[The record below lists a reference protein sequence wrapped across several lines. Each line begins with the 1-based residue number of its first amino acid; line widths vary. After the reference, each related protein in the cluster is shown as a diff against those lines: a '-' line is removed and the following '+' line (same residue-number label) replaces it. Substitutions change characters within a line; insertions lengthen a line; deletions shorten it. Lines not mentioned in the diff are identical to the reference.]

1 MREAFD
7 QWQFV
12 MAAYAIGGLT
22 TLAMVIG
29 SWTSMRRAEKR
40 RDAVRNGVREK

>member
-1 MREAFD
+1 
-7 QWQFV
+7 
-12 MAAYAIGGLT
+12 MAIRDGRLCDRGIT

-40 RDAVRNGVREK
+40 RDKVREK